1 MRVLVMEFTYS
12 GSRRGVHLIR
22 ALLRYG
28 HEIYHLTNVPI
39 TQKLSGP
46 GFEVRR
52 VSDQLL
58 VVEVPNPRTRLPWRG
73 LFMRALIQ
81 TINTVLFTVAVI
93 RKFRVLRNADIIM
106 ARGMHPFT
114 EPPAFLLK
122 KMTGA
127 KLVLD
132 VCDPLV
138 EELEATFRGKPFF
151 SFFRSVGI
159 LAHRLIFSI
168 ADAIITHTSL
178 MRRMVAK
185 YTRKEAHPIYNP
197 VDVEM
202 FRPMDKNKAL
212 EALAGLLPVEELAG
226 KFVVLYSG
234 AMGPCQDL
242 GRVLDAAKLL
252 PEDVVFVLMGAGEER
267 EMLIKRAREEGLRN
281 VLFWPYAPWHLMP
294 YVINLADACLLPLRA
309 TSVFEVA
316 LPKKFFE
323 YVACGKPVVVFCPR
337 GEATHL
343 VEEWRAGVA
352 VDPDDIEGL
361 AEAVRWLSENR
372 ELAAEM
378 GRNARRMA
386 ETLFSPER
394 IGRQL
399 DQLLRE
405 VVSSR
410 DRRAS

>member
-1 MRVLVMEFTYS
+1 MEFTYS

-39 TQKLSGP
+39 MQKPSGP
-46 GFEVRR
+46 GFKVRR
-52 VSDQLL
+52 VGDRML
-58 VVEVPNPRTRLPWRG
+58 VIEVPNPRTRLPWKG

-81 TINTVLFTVAVI
+81 TINTVLFTIAVI
-93 RKFRVLRNADIIM
+93 RKFKILRNADIIM

-138 EELEATFRGKPFF
+138 EELEATFRGKPLF

-168 ADAIITHTSL
+168 ADAIITPTSL
-178 MRRMVAK
+178 MKPMIAK
-185 YTRKEAHPIYNP
+185 YTRKEVHPIYNP
-197 VDVEM
+197 IDVDM
-202 FRPMDKNKAL
+202 FHPMDKATAVKAL
-212 EALAGLLPVEELAG
+212 TGFLPIEEIAG
-226 KFVVLYSG
+226 KFSVLYSG

-242 GRVLDAAKLL
+242 GRVLSAAKLL
-252 PEDVVFVLMGAGEER
+252 PEHIAFVLMGAGEEKD
-267 EMLIKRAREEGLRN
+267 MLMRRVREEGLKN
-281 VLFWPYAPWHLMP
+281 VLFWPYVPWRFMP
-294 YVINLADACLLPLRA
+294 YVINLVDACLLPLRA

-323 YVACGKPVVVFCPR
+323 YVACGKPVIAFCPR

-361 AEAVRWLSENR
+361 AEAVRELSENR
-372 ELAAEM
+372 EPVAEM

-394 IGRQL
+394 IGKQL

-405 VVSSR
+405 IVSSR
-410 DRRAS
+410 GEKAS